1 MTMDNKDKL
10 MNRIKKM
17 VNSSGKFLSLFQNNK
32 DHFDNRTQTF
42 IQIGCEVTIERLIP
56 IYNDISQRLSMPI
69 EMKKE
74 HSEMLL

>member
-17 VNSSGKFLSLFQNNK
+17 EKSTGQLSSLFQNNK
-32 DHFDNRTQTF
+32 THVDKRTQTF

-56 IYNDISQRLSMPI
+56 IYNDISQRLNIPI